1 MKAPSM
7 RIAAVLPIFLC
18 IGLIFSGCDGGSKNL
33 STFKDS
39 TSYAIG
45 TQVGKSLV
53 SSKFDVDPEVV
64 ALAIKDAMG
73 GSPQMTDSIVA
84 LMMNKLEQS
93 RRDQQA
99 KEDESKAKGNVKAG
113 KDFLEANKSKP
124 GVVTTASG
132 LQYKVLTAGSGA
144 KPTSAST
151 VKIHYTGSLIDGTVF
166 DSSIKRGEP
175 AEFPLGGVI
184 PGFAEA
190 LSMMSVGAKYMV
202 YMPSELAYGM
212 QQAGPIP
219 PGSVLVFEIE
229 LLGIK

>member
-1 MKAPSM
+1 M
-7 RIAAVLPIFLC
+7 RIAAVLSFSFC
-18 IGLIFSGCDGGSKNL
+18 IGLMFSGCDGGGKDL
-33 STFKDS
+33 SSFKDS

-45 TQVGKSLV
+45 AQVGKSLNA
-53 SSKFDVDPEVV
+53 SKFDVDPEIV
-64 ALAIKDAMG
+64 AQAVKDAMG
-73 GSPQMTDSIVA
+73 GGSQMPDSIVA
-84 LMMNKLEQS
+84 TMMSKLEQS
-93 RRDQQA
+93 RREQQV
-99 KEDESKAKGNVKAG
+99 KEDESKAKGNIKAG

-132 LQYKVLTAGSGA
+132 LQYKVLTAGTGA

-151 VKIHYTGSLIDGTVF
+151 VKIHFTGSLIDGTIF
-166 DSSIKRGEP
+166 DSSVKRGQP
-175 AEFPLGGVI
+175 AEFPVGGVI

-190 LSMMSVGAKYMV
+190 LSMMSVGSKYMV

>member
-1 MKAPSM
+1 M
-7 RIAAVLPIFLC
+7 RIAAVLSIFLC
-18 IGLIFSGCDGGSKNL
+18 FGLMFSGCDGGGKEL

-64 ALAIKDAMG
+64 AQAIKDAMA
-73 GSPQMTDSIVA
+73 GSPLMTDSIVA
-84 LMMNKLEQS
+84 QMMNKLEQS
-93 RRDQQA
+93 RREQQV
-99 KEDESKAKGNVKAG
+99 KEDESKAKGNIKAG

-132 LQYKVLTAGSGA
+132 LQYKVLTAGTGA

-151 VKIHYTGSLIDGTVF
+151 VRIHYTGSLIDGTVF
-166 DSSIKRGEP
+166 DSSVKRGEP
-175 AEFPLGGVI
+175 AEFPVGGVI

-190 LSMMSVGAKYMV
+190 LSMMSVGSKYMV

>member
-1 MKAPSM
+1 
-7 RIAAVLPIFLC
+7 
-18 IGLIFSGCDGGSKNL
+18 
-33 STFKDS
+33 
-39 TSYAIG
+39 
-45 TQVGKSLV
+45 
-53 SSKFDVDPEVV
+53 
-64 ALAIKDAMG
+64 MG

>member
-99 KEDESKAKGNVKAG
+99 KEDESKAKGNIKAG

>member
-1 MKAPSM
+1 M
-7 RIAAVLPIFLC
+7 RIVAVLPIFLC
-18 IGLIFSGCDGGSKNL
+18 IGLLFAGCDGGSKNL

-53 SSKFDVDPEVV
+53 SSKFDVDPDVV
-64 ALAIKDAMG
+64 AQAIKDAMG
-73 GSPQMTDSIVA
+73 GSPLMTDSIVA

-93 RRDQQA
+93 RRDQQV
-99 KEDESKAKGNVKAG
+99 KEDESKAKGNIKAG

-184 PGFAEA
+184 PGFSEA
-190 LSMMSVGAKYMV
+190 LSLMSVGAKYVV

-219 PGSVLVFEIE
+219 PGSALVFEIE

>member
-1 MKAPSM
+1 M

-99 KEDESKAKGNVKAG
+99 KEDESKAKGNIKAG

>member
-1 MKAPSM
+1 M

-53 SSKFDVDPEVV
+53 ASKFDVDPEVV

-73 GSPQMTDSIVA
+73 GSSQMTDSIVA

-99 KEDESKAKGNVKAG
+99 KEDESKAKGNIKAG

>member
-1 MKAPSM
+1 M